1 MASEPSV
8 VVVVLVSPP
17 QQPQPPQQPL
27 QLSGKRYHF
36 PESIP
41 PCCGGCVT
49 AEKSLKPEVACV
61 ESTGKA
67 LRVPYLTAGGTLV
80 IPFDSDPKYHWW
92 KTGQSVEQTRA
103 EVVARL
109 KAGA

>member
-1 MASEPSV
+1 M
-8 VVVVLVSPP
+8 
-17 QQPQPPQQPL
+17 
-27 QLSGKRYHF
+27 
-36 PESIP
+36 
-41 PCCGGCVT
+41 T

-103 EVVARL
+103 EVLARL